1 MTEQQQACAELARR
15 MGITI
20 EKRWQHVTDSSWCLY
35 DLRLPGGTYLGAHC
49 GSIEEAHAL
58 LPDYFTDAETSREL
72 VVWLAK
78 QECTVGDQDHECY
91 GDGLCLPF
99 GRFIALVSNSWAVD
113 RFCFNGHR
121 FEVSL
126 SGLSALLTLEP
137 PTVARAACKALG
149 IKVSE

>member
-1 MTEQQQACAELARR
+1 MTEQQQAACNAGLAQA
-15 MGITI
+15 MGY
-20 EKRWQHVTDSSWCLY
+20 Q
-35 DLRLPGGTYLGAHC
+35 LRLTMDNLPDAHVIAPD
-49 GSIEEAHAL
+49 GKRLSLSE